1 MGVKGREQG
10 LPVSPGAYGPV
21 PRPDVTLTADPAVT
35 ATFVVCP
42 PPLDLFCR
50 EIRSSELRLLVLD
63 VEWAAVR
70 LARS

>member
-1 MGVKGREQG
+1 MHLWGVKGREQG

-42 PPLDLFCR
+42 
-50 EIRSSELRLLVLD
+50 LRWIFSA
-63 VEWAAVR
+63 EKFAAQGCV
-70 LARS
+70 SWC